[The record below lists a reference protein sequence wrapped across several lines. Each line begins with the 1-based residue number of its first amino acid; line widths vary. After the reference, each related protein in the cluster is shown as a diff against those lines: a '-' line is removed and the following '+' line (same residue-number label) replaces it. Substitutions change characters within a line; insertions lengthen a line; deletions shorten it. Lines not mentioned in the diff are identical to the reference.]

1 MALKP
6 ARPRAAAPGSTASLK
21 AANQHR
27 VIALLQSGEERVSQA
42 EIARAT
48 GLAPATVSNIVREL
62 SAAGLVETTLGSG
75 RRGSTVRISPAAGL
89 VAGLDFGHRH
99 VRVAIGDLAGQV
111 VAQRR
116 EAISPEHDH
125 TEGLALAG
133 TLLEK
138 LLDEHGRSL
147 DHVLTV
153 GLGLPAPIGE
163 DHIVMAAGILPG
175 WVGVNAQE
183 QATLALGRPVHVDND
198 ANFGALAEHRRGAGV
213 GHPTMVF
220 VKVSSGVG
228 AGLVLSGRLF
238 RGAGGTAGEIGHLTL
253 DEQGPLC
260 RCGSRGCLEAYAAS
274 GTAEAMMA
282 DQIPR
287 ATVSDIVEAGRT
299 GHMGAL
305 RVFEDAGLHL
315 GWGLA
320 MVANLINPSAIIVG
334 GDMSQAG
341 DMLLDPVRVGLRRHA
356 LASVAAQTVVK
367 AAELGD
373 RASVIGALMVAL
385 DRTELVPSRV

>member
-6 ARPRAAAPGSTASLK
+6 ARPRATAPGSTASLK

-27 VIALLQSGEERVSQA
+27 VIALLQSGEEQISQA

-62 SAAGLVETTLGSG
+62 TAAGLMETTVGSG

-89 VAGLDFGHRH
+89 VAGIDFGHRH

-116 EAISPEHDH
+116 EAIAPDHDH
-125 TEGLALAG
+125 KEGIALAG
-133 TLLEK
+133 RLLEQ
-138 LLDEHGRSL
+138 LLHEQGRSL
-147 DHVLTV
+147 DSVLTV

-175 WVGVNAQE
+175 WVGVNAQQE
-183 QATLALGRPVHVDND
+183 ATAALGRPVHVDND
-198 ANFGALAEHRRGAGV
+198 ANLGALAEHRRGAGV

-228 AGLVLSGRLF
+228 AGLVLSGKLF

-274 GTAEAMMA
+274 GTAEAMMSH
-282 DQIPR
+282 QIPN
-287 ATVSDIVEAGRT
+287 ATVGDIVEAGRT

-315 GWGLA
+315 GWGVA
-320 MVANLINPSAIIVG
+320 MLANLINPSAIIVG

-385 DRTELVPSRV
+385 DRTELVPSRS